1 MVGAG
6 LQLCLLD
13 MESLLDLNALQKL
26 DKQGMDALDLG
37 CLKQMCKSNLLEWLK
52 HSSHD
57 IIDYQVEQLRAPSL
71 LPWQV
76 QPHSRQP
83 NEPPS

>member
-1 MVGAG
+1 MLLRFFEKGYVCREVRWQHIGCRMVGAG

-37 CLKQMCKSNLLEWLK
+37 CLKQMC
-52 HSSHD
+52 
-57 IIDYQVEQLRAPSL
+57 
-71 LPWQV
+71 
-76 QPHSRQP
+76 
-83 NEPPS
+83 